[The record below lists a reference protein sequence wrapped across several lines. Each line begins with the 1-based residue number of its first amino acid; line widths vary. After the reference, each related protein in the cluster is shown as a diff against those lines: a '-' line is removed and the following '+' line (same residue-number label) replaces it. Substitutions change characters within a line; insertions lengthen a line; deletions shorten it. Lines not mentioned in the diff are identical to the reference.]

1 MYRVLSATLKH
12 MVWSYFTY
20 EESEWRVACHRLV
33 ASINTWALT
42 YLATCCPQ
50 ALRPPH
56 STGVHNSALKSVLGT
71 YLDDPAGMLS
81 KVGQALQLAQGCDR
95 AGKGLEY
102 GG

>member
-1 MYRVLSATLKH
+1 M
-12 MVWSYFTY
+12 WSYFTN
-20 EESEWRVACHRLV
+20 EESERRVACHRLG
-33 ASINTWALT
+33 ASINICALT

-50 ALRPPH
+50 ASRTPH

-81 KVGQALQLAQGCDR
+81 KVGQALKLAQGCDL